1 MLLSSFRHRRQ
12 QRESDCLVACADMAL
27 NHLGIQLDYQRLAK
41 LLRAQPSFTPF
52 SNLRYLQSLGLFVTI
67 GQLGDLSLFEPN
79 LEVGLPVIV
88 GVKTLNWP
96 HWGGEVTRHAVVV
109 VGIDRTN
116 GVIYLNDPFFA
127 DAPIELS
134 LLRFETGWIEGDGY
148 YAVIG
153 LAPPEPSSNG

>member
-1 MLLSSFRHRRQ
+1 
-12 QRESDCLVACADMAL
+12 MAL
-27 NHLGIQLDYQRLAK
+27 TYLGIQLDYQRLAK
-41 LLRAQPSFTPF
+41 LLRAQPAFTPF
-52 SNLRYLQSLGLFVTI
+52 SNLRYLQALGLFITM
-67 GQLGDLSLFEPN
+67 GQWGDLSLFEAN
-79 LEVGLPVIV
+79 LELGLPVIV

-96 HWGGEVTRHAVVV
+96 HWGDEITRHAVVV

-116 GVIYLNDPFFA
+116 GVIYINDPFFA

-153 LAPPEPSSNG
+153 LAPP